1 MRVEIHTRRL
11 AGAIVAA
18 LAASVLIATP
28 ALAQQKTV
36 KQCTDEWRANK
47 DANQA
52 KNILLTDYVT
62 QCRAGTAAA
71 PAAAPA
77 AQTKPAAAPAAQQK
91 TVKQCTDEWR
101 ANKDAN
107 QAKNILL
114 KDYVKDCRAGNV
126 AAAPAAP
133 AAQPK
138 PAAAAPEPATPPR
151 ETTAVAPAGS
161 FANETLARARC
172 PTDTVVWVNT
182 DSKIYHF
189 HGTKDYGHTK
199 DGTYMCEKSAIAAGN
214 RAAKNETHP

>member
-52 KNILLTDYVT
+52 KNILLKDYVT

-77 AQTKPAAAPAAQQK
+77 AQ
-91 TVKQCTDEWR
+91 
-101 ANKDAN
+101 
-107 QAKNILL
+107 
-114 KDYVKDCRAGNV
+114 
-126 AAAPAAP
+126 
-133 AAQPK
+133 PK
-138 PAAAAPEPATPPR
+138 PATTAAPEPATTPR